1 MQVLHYLIL
10 SIALLISLSGCNAVQ
25 LVVSFD
31 PELQQLRDGEREFI
45 LGNYEEA
52 EEIFS
57 EIYDSNVSNQTKNTA
72 LYNLAC
78 TRIITSNTTDDFINA
93 VELLEGWEKT
103 YPSVIYVENP
113 DLVIS
118 ALKKRAS
125 FITQAQAKELK
136 KDIMTKEIL
145 KKELKDKELESIEII
160 TRQSQTIT
168 ELEKSL
174 FTLQHQIAE
183 LEAIDQQLQ
192 EKKKPL

>member
-1 MQVLHYLIL
+1 MRAIKYIVMP
-10 SIALLISLSGCNAVQ
+10 IALSFLLASCTAVQ

-52 EEIFS
+52 EDIFR
-57 EIYDSNVSNQTKNTA
+57 EIYDSNVSKQTKNTA

-78 TRIITSNTTDDFINA
+78 TRIITSNNSKDFIKA
-93 VELLEGWEKT
+93 VQLLDDWKKT

-118 ALKKRAS
+118 ALKERAS
-125 FITQAQAKELK
+125 SIAEHENQAIRKEIRIKEILNKEFKNKELK
-136 KDIMTKEIL
+136 
-145 KKELKDKELESIEII
+145 SREII
-160 TRQSQTIT
+160 DRQSKTIT
-168 ELEKSL
+168 ELENSL
-174 FTLQHQIAE
+174 STLQHQIAE
-183 LEAIDQQLQ
+183 LEAIDQHLQ